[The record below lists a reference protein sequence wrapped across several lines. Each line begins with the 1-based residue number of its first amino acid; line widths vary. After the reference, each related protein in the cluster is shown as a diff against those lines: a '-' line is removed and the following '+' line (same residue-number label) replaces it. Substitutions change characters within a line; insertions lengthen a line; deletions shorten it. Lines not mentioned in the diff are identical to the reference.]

1 MPLILHDY
9 MGVGHDLSKGA
20 FDSIS
25 VSKPGAAS
33 KLLQKY
39 LPNTFKEAWR
49 DLSTDYKS
57 SLKSYQPSMWR
68 KMWANFGTQGLLSVF
83 RAGAAKYKVGRPIIR

>member
-9 MGVGHDLSKGA
+9 MGVGHALSKGA

-49 DLSTDYKS
+49 TY
-57 SLKSYQPSMWR
+57 PR
-68 KMWANFGTQGLLSVF
+68 TT
-83 RAGAAKYKVGRPIIR
+83 RAR